1 MLLGLDLSDLLE
13 VSLTIA
19 GGVFATFRWIIPW
32 FMQRRKESRLSRCLH
47 PFYTASEIK
56 SHTKYFIPTQCQ
68 SKSPTEGSEIN
79 RDTEPREP
87 LIPYFLRIFE
97 KDKDDY
103 VFMVLADSGM
113 GKTTFMINLYDTY
126 RRRLAKKYK
135 IRLFPF
141 NAGVDEEI
149 EKISEEERKE
159 TILLLDGLDEDPQA
173 IEQPNE
179 RIATL
184 FKKVSHFQTV
194 VITCRTQFFAREEDI
209 PSALPFSSMS
219 PNRAPRRIVTRYIS
233 PLQQDEIKVFLRKK
247 FGRFSRRYRNCLKFI
262 EEYKELV
269 ARPMILSYI
278 DYLVEKAPNYQYS
291 YQVYAQIIQRWLER
305 ERNIRNK
312 SNNFV
317 DNLYHFSRYFALELY
332 QHSEHLSISN
342 LDVLQKMSQQHQVE
356 LDLFDMQAHSL
367 LTRGAHNNYKF
378 THKSLLEYFLA
389 LELFENPQFLPQFKG
404 FEGFD
409 MLKTFYQE
417 MVLELVAKPFF
428 AEKFGLEHGKQYSA
442 EEVQKFKARL
452 GTGALFLP
460 IGSYEKAFFFSFSLN
475 KLKEITQISLANT
488 QLQDF
493 KIVAAMPRLQE
504 LNVADNPS
512 LSSFDYLFV
521 EGLNREL
528 KTIQINGTAIQ
539 SVENW
544 CGLEIIGA
552 NKMIGKV

>member
-1 MLLGLDLSDLLE
+1 MFLGLDLSDLLE

-19 GGVFATFRWIIPW
+19 GGVFATVRWIIPW
-32 FMQRRKESRLSRCLH
+32 FIQRRKESRLSRCLH

-56 SHTKYFIPTQCQ
+56 SHTKYYIPTQCQ
-68 SKSPTEGSEIN
+68 SKSPSESSEIN

-87 LIPYFLRIFE
+87 LIPYFIRIFE

-126 RRRLAKKYK
+126 RRRWAKKYK
-135 IRLFPF
+135 IRLLPF
-141 NAGVDEEI
+141 NAGIDEELD
-149 EKISEEERKE
+149 KIPEELRKE

-184 FKKVSHFQTV
+184 LKKVSHFQTV
-194 VITCRTQFFAREEDI
+194 VITCRTQFFAKEEDI
-209 PSALPFSSMS
+209 PSALPFSSLS
-219 PNRAPRRIVTRYIS
+219 AARAPRRIVTRYIS

-247 FGRFSRRYRNCLKFI
+247 FGRFSLRYRNCLQFI
-262 EEYKELV
+262 EQYKELV

-312 SNNFV
+312 GPQFAT
-317 DNLYHFSRYFALELY
+317 NLYNFSRFFALELY
-332 QHSEHLSISN
+332 QHSEHLAITDLS
-342 LDVLQKMSQQHQVE
+342 VLQKMSTEHQVE

-378 THKSLLEYFLA
+378 SHKSLLEYFLA
-389 LELFENPQFLPQFKG
+389 LELFENPQFLPLFKG
-404 FEGFD
+404 FDGFD

-417 MVLELVAKPFF
+417 MVLEQVAKPFF
-428 AEKFGLEHGKQYSA
+428 AEKFGLEHNKQYSA
-442 EEVQKFKARL
+442 EEVQKLKSRL
-452 GTGALFLP
+452 GTGAFFVP
-460 IGSYEKAFFFSFSLN
+460 IGSYEKAFFFSFSLY
-475 KLKEITQISLANT
+475 KLKEVTQINLSNT
-488 QLQDF
+488 ELKDL
-493 KIVAAMPRLQE
+493 KIVAAMPKLQE
-504 LNVADNPS
+504 LKVADNPN
-512 LSSFDYLFV
+512 LDSFDYLFT
-521 EGLNREL
+521 EGINQDL
-528 KTIQINGTAIQ
+528 KTVYIMGTAIKEDVEGDRV
-539 SVENW
+539 SVFIN
-544 CGLEIIGA
+544 
-552 NKMIGKV
+552 

>member
-1 MLLGLDLSDLLE
+1 MFLGLELSDLLE

-19 GGVFATFRWIIPW
+19 GGVFATVRWIIPW
-32 FMQRRKESRLSRCLH
+32 FIQRRKESRLSRCLH

-56 SHTKYFIPTQCQ
+56 THTKYYIPTQCQ
-68 SKSPTEGSEIN
+68 SKSPTESSEIN

-126 RRRLAKKYK
+126 RRRWAKKYQ
-135 IRLFPF
+135 IRLLPF
-141 NAGVDEEI
+141 NAGIDEELD
-149 EKISEEERKE
+149 KIPEEVRKE

-184 FKKVSHFQTV
+184 LKKVSHFQTV
-194 VITCRTQFFAREEDI
+194 VITCRTQFFTKEEDI
-209 PSALPFSSMS
+209 PSALPFSSLS
-219 PNRAPRRIVTRYIS
+219 PARAPRRIVTRYIS

-247 FGRFSRRYRNCLKFI
+247 FGRFSLRYRNCLQFI
-262 EEYKELV
+262 EQYKELV

-312 SNNFV
+312 GPQFAT
-317 DNLYHFSRYFALELY
+317 NLYNFSRFFALEVY
-332 QHSEHLSISN
+332 KRSEHLAITDLSI
-342 LDVLQKMSQQHQVE
+342 LQQLSTEHQVE

-378 THKSLLEYFLA
+378 SHKSLLEYFLA
-389 LELFENPQFLPQFKG
+389 LELFENPQFLPDFKG

-409 MLKTFYQE
+409 MLKIFYQE
-417 MVLELVAKPFF
+417 MVLEQVAKPFF

-442 EEVQKFKARL
+442 EEVQKLKSRL
-452 GTGALFLP
+452 GTAALFVP
-460 IGSYEKAFFFSFSLN
+460 IGSYEKAFFFSFSLY
-475 KLKEITQISLANT
+475 KLKEVTQINLSNT
-488 QLQDF
+488 QLKDF
-493 KIVAAMPRLQE
+493 KIVAAMPKLQE
-504 LNVADNPS
+504 LKVEDNPE
-512 LSSFDYLFV
+512 LVSFDYLFQ
-521 EGLNREL
+521 ESLNRDL
-528 KTIQINGTAIQ
+528 KRIQVN
-539 SVENW
+539 
-544 CGLEIIGA
+544 
-552 NKMIGKV
+552 GKVVGELPSP

>member
-1 MLLGLDLSDLLE
+1 MFLGLDLSDLLE

-19 GGVFATFRWIIPW
+19 GGVFATVRWIIPW
-32 FMQRRKESRLSRCLH
+32 FIQRRKESRLSRCLH

-56 SHTKYFIPTQCQ
+56 SHTKYYIPTQCQ
-68 SKSPTEGSEIN
+68 SKSPSESSEIN

-126 RRRLAKKYK
+126 RRRWAKKYK
-135 IRLFPF
+135 IRLLPF
-141 NAGVDEEI
+141 NAGIDEELD
-149 EKISEEERKE
+149 KIPEELRKE

-184 FKKVSHFQTV
+184 LKKVSHFQTV
-194 VITCRTQFFAREEDI
+194 VITCRTQFFAKEEDI
-209 PSALPFSSMS
+209 PSALPFSSLS
-219 PNRAPRRIVTRYIS
+219 AARAPRRIVTRYIS

-247 FGRFSRRYRNCLKFI
+247 FGRFSLRYRNCLQFI
-262 EEYKELV
+262 EQYKELV

-312 SNNFV
+312 GPQFAT
-317 DNLYHFSRYFALELY
+317 NLYNFSRFFALELY
-332 QHSEHLSISN
+332 QHSEHLAITDLS
-342 LDVLQKMSQQHQVE
+342 VLQKMSTEHQVE

-378 THKSLLEYFLA
+378 SHKSLLEYFLA
-389 LELFENPQFLPQFKG
+389 LELFENPQFLPIFKG

-417 MVLELVAKPFF
+417 MVLEQVAKPFF

-442 EEVQKFKARL
+442 EEVQKLKSRL
-452 GTGALFLP
+452 GTGAFFVP
-460 IGSYEKAFFFSFSLN
+460 IGSYEKAFFFSFSLY
-475 KLKEITQISLANT
+475 KLKEVTQINLSNT
-488 QLQDF
+488 KLKDL
-493 KIVAAMPRLQE
+493 KIVAAMPKLQE
-504 LNVADNPS
+504 LKVEDNPN
-512 LSSFDYLFV
+512 LHSFDYLFT
-521 EGLNREL
+521 EGINRDL
-528 KTIQINGTAIQ
+528 KTIYTMGTAIKKGI
-539 SVENW
+539 E
-544 CGLEIIGA
+544 GD
-552 NKMIGKV
+552 KVNVLVN

>member
-1 MLLGLDLSDLLE
+1 MFLGLDLSDLLE

-19 GGVFATFRWIIPW
+19 GGVFATVRWIIPW
-32 FMQRRKESRLSRCLH
+32 FIQRRKESRLSRCLH

-56 SHTKYFIPTQCQ
+56 SHTKYYIPTQCQ
-68 SKSPTEGSEIN
+68 SKSPSESSEIN

-87 LIPYFLRIFE
+87 LIPYFIRIFE

-126 RRRLAKKYK
+126 RRRWAKKYK
-135 IRLFPF
+135 IRLLPF
-141 NAGVDEEI
+141 NAGIDEELD
-149 EKISEEERKE
+149 KIPEELRKE

-184 FKKVSHFQTV
+184 LKKVSHFQTV
-194 VITCRTQFFAREEDI
+194 VITCRTQFFAKEEDI
-209 PSALPFSSMS
+209 PSALPFSSLS
-219 PNRAPRRIVTRYIS
+219 AARAPRRIVTRYIS

-247 FGRFSRRYRNCLKFI
+247 FGRFSLRYRNCLQFI
-262 EEYKELV
+262 EQYKELV

-312 SNNFV
+312 GPQFAT
-317 DNLYHFSRYFALELY
+317 NLYNFSRFFALELY
-332 QHSEHLSISN
+332 QHSEHLAITDLS
-342 LDVLQKMSQQHQVE
+342 VLQKMSTEHQVE

-378 THKSLLEYFLA
+378 SHKSLLEYFLA
-389 LELFENPQFLPQFKG
+389 LELFENPQFLPIFKG

-417 MVLELVAKPFF
+417 MVLEQVAKPFF

-442 EEVQKFKARL
+442 EEVQKLKSRL
-452 GTGALFLP
+452 GTGTFFVP
-460 IGSYEKAFFFSFSLN
+460 IGSYEKAFFFSFSLY
-475 KLKEITQISLANT
+475 KLKEVTQINLSNT
-488 QLQDF
+488 KLKDL
-493 KIVAAMPRLQE
+493 KIVAAMPKLQE
-504 LNVADNPS
+504 LKVADNPN
-512 LSSFDYLFV
+512 LDSFDYLFT
-521 EGLNREL
+521 EGINRDL
-528 KTIQINGTAIQ
+528 KTIYIMGTAIKEEVEGHRV
-539 SVENW
+539 SVFMN
-544 CGLEIIGA
+544 
-552 NKMIGKV
+552 